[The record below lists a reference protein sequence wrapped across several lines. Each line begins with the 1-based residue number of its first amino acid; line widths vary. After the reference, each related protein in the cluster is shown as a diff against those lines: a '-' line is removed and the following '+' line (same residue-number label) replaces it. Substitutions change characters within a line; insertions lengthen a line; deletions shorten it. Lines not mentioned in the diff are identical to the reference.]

1 MKYMGSKARF
11 AKDIVQIMQDSIHK
25 ASAYI
30 EPFAGGMNMVSAVKP
45 DRGMKRIANDS
56 NKYLIA
62 MFKALQAGW
71 EPPDYVE
78 KEDYLNIKHSN
89 CDDHIKGWAGFN
101 CSYSGK
107 YFGGFAGKTQTRQG
121 LRNYQEEAKKNV
133 LTQMATLKDVVFLN
147 EDYTSL
153 AIPTESVVYC
163 DPPYADTT
171 GYKDSFDSSRL
182 WDWVREISK
191 NNTVY
196 VSEYNAPAD
205 FECIWEK
212 QTKSSLSANG
222 KSGGSKAS
230 TEKLFILKG

>member
-1 MKYMGSKARF
+1 M
-11 AKDIVQIMQDSIHK
+11 
-25 ASAYI
+25 
-30 EPFAGGMNMVSAVKP
+30 
-45 DRGMKRIANDS
+45 
-56 NKYLIA
+56 
-62 MFKALQAGW
+62 
-71 EPPDYVE
+71 
-78 KEDYLNIKHSN
+78 
-89 CDDHIKGWAGFN
+89 
-101 CSYSGK
+101 
-107 YFGGFAGKTQTRQG
+107 T
-121 LRNYQEEAKKNV
+121 
-133 LTQMATLKDVVFLN
+133 TLKDVVFLN